1 MQSVEK
7 IFVILLRGY
16 NELNNLGTQYTHKY
30 LREDLII
37 TVRLTTLE
45 QIFVSSILRS
55 NILILNSNGFS
66 YTKVYTPEWLE
77 KKTPLQKKNLVF

>member
-7 IFVILLRGY
+7 IFVILLRGH

-66 YTKVYTPEWLE
+66 YTKVYTPE
-77 KKTPLQKKNLVF
+77 